1 LRTIVPGEGVIE
13 QKTGRRHYV
22 TDGRTAYRALP
33 RHRPQYVCRGPAEFG
48 WSCAVDLGGNDWFV
62 IPVELNVGSLYRTR
76 SLVITDTFGIRT
88 LIKSSSELGAPYS
101 TWRMFQ
107 HSYLRGSGFTVPA
120 SNLFLLSPSLLKS
133 LEGHPIEEVLFLRDE
148 MSNLAWAVERLIE
161 SPAERT
167 LNRFE
172 AYLEQKRR
180 HEPDTAVQITSAPE
194 TLRYRLSTEV
204 PDYWIPLMP
213 MRVGQ
218 GLRLQRGA
226 VLKTDGSLK
235 NVLALR
241 RILEGGH
248 ELSLF
253 EEEVPREGV
262 RVTRSY
268 QYTRWFDGSTHLWV
282 GRRKQ
287 IGRGEG
293 SSGLRFDFVWH
304 GP

>member
-1 LRTIVPGEGVIE
+1 
-13 QKTGRRHYV
+13 
-22 TDGRTAYRALP
+22 
-33 RHRPQYVCRGPAEFG
+33 
-48 WSCAVDLGGNDWFV
+48 
-62 IPVELNVGSLYRTR
+62 LNVGSLYRTR
-76 SLVITDTFGIRT
+76 SLVITDAFGIRT

-194 TLRYRLSTEV
+194 TLRYRLSTEG

-213 MRVGQ
+213 MRVGASSAA
-218 GLRLQRGA
+218 RRGA
-226 VLKTDGSLK
+226 QDGWLAK
-235 NVLALR
+235 NVLALG
-241 RILEGGH
+241 RILEAGH

-293 SSGLRFDFVWH
+293 SSGLRCDFV
-304 GP
+304 

>member
-1 LRTIVPGEGVIE
+1 MLVPTRRTGGSGIEGAEVAARARRSRWWTIVASSACALF
-13 QKTGRRHYV
+13 YV
-22 TDGRTAYRALP
+22 AN
-33 RHRPQYVCRGPAEFG
+33 VPAFLFARKRIHGASVE
-48 WSCAVDLGGNDWFV
+48 SVSSVPIAAQELGG
-62 IPVELNVGSLYRTR
+62 P
-76 SLVITDTFGIRT
+76 
-88 LIKSSSELGAPYS
+88 
-101 TWRMFQ
+101 
-107 HSYLRGSGFTVPA
+107 
-120 SNLFLLSPSLLKS
+120 
-133 LEGHPIEEVLFLRDE
+133 PIEEVLFLRDE

-180 HEPDTAVQITSAPE
+180 REPDTAVQITSAPE

-213 MRVGQ
+213 VRVGQ

-235 NVLALR
+235 NVQ
-241 RILEGGH
+241 
-248 ELSLF
+248 LSLF